1 MKEIIFKDRYF
12 FIGTVGELR
21 KMMNERKEYLEE

>member
-1 MKEIIFKDRYF
+1 MKEIISKDQYF

-21 KMMNERKEYLEE
+21 RSIDERKEYLEE